1 MALKVYTSNQ
11 IVASFAGIPIQSG
24 RSGEGDFIKIERMNP
39 AFSEKVGAD
48 GEVAR
53 SRSNDKRTKI
63 TVTLMQTSD
72 TNALFSAIFLLD
84 ENAPGGAGVGAFSV
98 ADLGGTSL
106 HFAAEAWITK
116 PADVTYAAEVGT
128 RIWEFTAASMSGVVG
143 GN

>member
-1 MALKVYTSNQ
+1 MKVYTSNQ
-11 IVASFAGIPIQSG
+11 IVATFAGVPIQSG
-24 RSGEGDFIKIERMNP
+24 RSSEGDFIKIERMNP
-39 AFSEKVGAD
+39 AFSTKVGAD

-84 ENAPGGAGVGAFSV
+84 ETAPNGAGVGAFGV
-98 ADLGGTSL
+98 KDQGGTSL
-106 HFAAEAWITK
+106 HFAAESWITK
-116 PADVTYAAEVGT
+116 PADATYAAEVGT
-128 RIWEFTAASMSGVVG
+128 RVWEFEAANMTGVIG